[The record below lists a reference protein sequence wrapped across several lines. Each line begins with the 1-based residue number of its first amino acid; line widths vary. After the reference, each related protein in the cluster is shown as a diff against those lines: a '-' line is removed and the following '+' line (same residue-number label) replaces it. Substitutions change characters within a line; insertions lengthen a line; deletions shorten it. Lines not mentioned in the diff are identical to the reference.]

1 MFIRYS
7 PKDHHVKTIPV
18 VVKSGGEGIPLANNS
33 VILRPG
39 ANELTEQEWAAIEPH
54 VQDEIKQK
62 IIVPFT
68 VPVKKAG
75 AVTKARTLKE
85 VPVSVARKIIESC
98 QNVADLKK
106 WVRQE
111 LPDEIM
117 LLVLKRLR
125 KFKVDPD
132 EFADDLPGEDTLD
145 ADITP
150 EGGSGTEPEADS
162 ANPEAAEDPEDE
174 ETGAGENTETTGDD
188 EDDEDPEDDEA
199 SKDEGGDT
207 ETTEDDE
214 DPEDDDDEIP
224 DFGTIDKGTE

>member
-7 PKDHHVKTIPV
+7 PKDPHVKTIPV
-18 VVKSGGEGIPLANNS
+18 VVKSGGEGIPLVNNS

-39 ANELTEQEWAAIEPH
+39 TNELTEQEWAAIESH

-150 EGGSGTEPEADS
+150 EGGAGPGKET
-162 ANPEAAEDPEDE
+162 AEDPEDE
-174 ETGAGENTETTGDD
+174 ENGGGGNTETTGDND
-188 EDDEDPEDDEA
+188 TPEDEQEEDE
-199 SKDEGGDT
+199 
-207 ETTEDDE
+207 
-214 DPEDDDDEIP
+214 DEIP
-224 DFGTIDKGTE
+224 VLTAAATAEAPSRHGF

>member
-1 MFIRYS
+1 MFIKYN
-7 PKDHHVKTIPV
+7 PKDPHVKTIPIV
-18 VVKSGGEGIPLANNS
+18 AKSSGSEGVPLANDS

-39 ANELTEQEWAAIEPH
+39 TNELSESQWAAIQPH
-54 VQDEIKQK
+54 VQDEIKHK
-62 IIVPFT
+62 TIVPFT

-75 AVTKARTLKE
+75 AVTKARTLKD

-125 KFKVDPD
+125 KFKIDPD
-132 EFADDLPGEDTLD
+132 EFGDDLPGEDDTLD

-150 EGGSGTEPEADS
+150 EGGAGPEAETHS
-162 ANPEAAEDPEDE
+162 TNPEAAEDPEDE
-174 ETGAGENTETTGDD
+174 ENGEGGETETTGDN
-188 EDDEDPEDDEA
+188 
-199 SKDEGGDT
+199 
-207 ETTEDDE
+207 E
-214 DPEDDDDEIP
+214 DPEDDDIIP
-224 DFGTIDKGTE
+224 DFDGSGGGAE

>member
-1 MFIRYS
+1 MFIKYN
-7 PKDHHVKTIPV
+7 PKDPHIKTIPV
-18 VVKSGGEGIPLANNS
+18 VIKSSGSEGVPLANDS

-39 ANELTEQEWAAIEPH
+39 TNELTEDEWNAIQPH
-54 VQDEIKQK
+54 VLEEIKQK

-75 AVTKARTLKE
+75 RVTKAHTLKD

-117 LLVLKRLR
+117 LLVLKQLR
-125 KFKVDPD
+125 KFKIDPD
-132 EFADDLPGEDTLD
+132 ECTSDITGEDTLD

-150 EGGSGTEPEADS
+150 EGIAAPEPKTAHH
-162 ANPEAAEDPEDE
+162 DPDDE
-174 ETGAGENTETTGDD
+174 E
-188 EDDEDPEDDEA
+188 
-199 SKDEGGDT
+199 
-207 ETTEDDE
+207 
-214 DPEDDDDEIP
+214 EIP
-224 DFGTIDKGTE
+224 DFDGSGKGGGKK

>member
-1 MFIRYS
+1 MFIKYN
-7 PKDHHVKTIPV
+7 PKDPHVKTIPV
-18 VVKSGGEGIPLANNS
+18 VIKSSGSEGVPLANDS

-39 ANELTEQEWAAIEPH
+39 TNELTEKEWAAIQPH

-62 IIVPFT
+62 IIIPFT
-68 VPVKKAG
+68 VEVKKAG
-75 AVTKARTLKE
+75 GVTKARTLKD

-125 KFKVDPD
+125 KFRIDPD
-132 EFADDLPGEDTLD
+132 EFGDDLSGEEDTLD

-150 EGGSGTEPEADS
+150 EGDTGT
-162 ANPEAAEDPEDE
+162 
-174 ETGAGENTETTGDD
+174 
-188 EDDEDPEDDEA
+188 PEDDDTGETDD
-199 SKDEGGDT
+199 KDDIHGGRRRGKKGANGKKRQRTSDP
-207 ETTEDDE
+207 EPQGGSDE
-214 DPEDDDDEIP
+214 DEPEDNDDEIP
-224 DFGTIDKGTE
+224 DFDGSGGEE

>member
-7 PKDHHVKTIPV
+7 PKDPHVKTIPV
-18 VVKSGGEGIPLANNS
+18 VVKSGGEGVPLANDS

-39 ANELTEQEWAAIEPH
+39 TNELTEKEWEAIQPH
-54 VQDEIKQK
+54 VRDEIKLK

-75 AVTKARTLKE
+75 GVTKARTLKD

-106 WVRQE
+106 WVKQE

-125 KFKVDPD
+125 KLRVDPD
-132 EFADDLPGEDTLD
+132 EFAGDLSGEEDTLD

-150 EGGSGTEPEADS
+150 EGGGGPEPENG
-162 ANPEAAEDPEDE
+162 ANGESGDGGTAKGGGQRGKGGKKKPQKDEPEDEGGGNDGQPEEDGEVPEDE
-174 ETGAGENTETTGDD
+174 ED
-188 EDDEDPEDDEA
+188 EE
-199 SKDEGGDT
+199 
-207 ETTEDDE
+207 
-214 DPEDDDDEIP
+214 EIP
-224 DFGTIDKGTE
+224 DFDGSGGGE

>member
-1 MFIRYS
+1 MFIKYN
-7 PKDHHVKTIPV
+7 PKDPHVKTIPV
-18 VVKSGGEGIPLANNS
+18 VVKSNGGEVVPLASDS

-39 ANELTEQEWAAIEPH
+39 TNELSESQWSVIQPH

-68 VPVKKAG
+68 VEVKKAG
-75 AVTKARTLKE
+75 GVTKARTLKD
-85 VPVSVARKIIESC
+85 VPVSVARKIIGSC

-125 KFKVDPD
+125 KFKIDPD
-132 EFADDLPGEDTLD
+132 EFGDDLSGEEDTLD

-150 EGGSGTEPEADS
+150 ESDTGTPEGDDINKTDDKDDAHSDKRSNDEDEPEDK
-162 ANPEAAEDPEDE
+162 E
-174 ETGAGENTETTGDD
+174 E
-188 EDDEDPEDDEA
+188 
-199 SKDEGGDT
+199 K
-207 ETTEDDE
+207 
-214 DPEDDDDEIP
+214 IP
-224 DFGTIDKGTE
+224 DFDGSGNGGGTE